1 MRKLLGI
8 APVLFASV
16 LVGHALLSAGEP
28 EEKKP
33 AAAPEVAITVPRGG
47 WTTERIVEVAGTISD
62 PSVLRLTLVYNGVPM
77 TIRASEGQFKAT
89 LVLSPG
95 SNCIQAIAANKAG
108 LGQDSTTVYAR
119 VPAKDMK
126 VTLTW
131 DTDATD
137 VDLHVT
143 DPAGEECFYSH
154 TATKMGG
161 NLDVDITDG
170 FGPETFTLARA
181 ERGKYY
187 IAATYYSA
195 GGRAQTKCRVDVILF
210 EGTAK
215 ERRET
220 HNIVLTRGGEETSI
234 AEVFVR

>member
-1 MRKLLGI
+1 
-8 APVLFASV
+8 
-16 LVGHALLSAGEP
+16 
-28 EEKKP
+28 
-33 AAAPEVAITVPRGG
+33 
-47 WTTERIVEVAGTISD
+47 
-62 PSVLRLTLVYNGVPM
+62 
-77 TIRASEGQFKAT
+77 
-89 LVLSPG
+89 
-95 SNCIQAIAANKAG
+95 
-108 LGQDSTTVYAR
+108 
-119 VPAKDMK
+119 MK

-154 TATKMGG
+154 TSTKMGG
-161 NLDVDITDG
+161 NLDVDITTG

-181 ERGKYY
+181 ERGKYH
-187 IAATYYSA
+187 IAVKYYSA
-195 GGRAQTKCRVDVILF
+195 HGRAQTKCRVDVILF

-220 HNIVLTRGGEETSI
+220 HGIVLTRGGEMTSI